1 MILNKLTLY
10 IAELSDFS
18 AAVLSNLAVNFELV
32 SFQPDASLKAILQNV
47 DIFWFR
53 LGYKINRDVL
63 DESSRCKY
71 IVTPVTGI
79 DHIDEEWCRQLNI
92 TIISLRGETE
102 FLRNI
107 RATAE
112 HTIALT
118 LALYRNICSAVNETS
133 HGNWDRDKFRGH
145 ELYGKKAG
153 IIGYGRLGKIV
164 ADYFAAFGCEVG
176 YYDIVTSES
185 TANLT
190 IYTSLNDLL
199 KVSDIVTLHVNYSH
213 NNHNFFDAACFL
225 SMKPASILINTSRG
239 GLIDENALLQ
249 ALNEGCIYGAAL
261 DVLYGEPNIE
271 NHPLIR
277 YAQNHSNLIITPHI
291 GGNTFESFEKTEH
304 FIAQKLTAAIYG

>member
-1 MILNKLTLY
+1 MILNKLKLY

-18 AAVLSNLAVNFELV
+18 AAVLSNLAVSFELV
-32 SFQPDASLKAILQNV
+32 SFQPNASLKNILQNV
-47 DIFWFR
+47 DILWFR
-53 LGYKINRDVL
+53 LGYKINREIL
-63 DESSRCKY
+63 DENSRCKY

-92 TIISLRGETE
+92 TIISLRGEIE

-118 LALYRNICSAVNETS
+118 LALYRNIYSAVKETI

-164 ADYFAAFGCEVG
+164 ADYFTAFGCEVG
-176 YYDIVTSES
+176 YYDIIPSES
-185 TANLT
+185 TKKHT

-199 KVSDIVTLHVNYSH
+199 KVSDIVTVHVNYSQ
-213 NNHNFFDAACFL
+213 NNHNFFDARCFL

-249 ALNEGCIYGAAL
+249 ALDEGRIYGAAL